1 MESDIPHLE
10 KESYATECAAHM
22 YEMHEPTVR
31 VILLFVRS
39 VLNRLEI
46 FCRRKISLRARYE
59 LVFYLE
65 FGKQDFVK
73 FCLGRTFLI
82 WCLCDINAQA
92 STGRKFREPTHPH
105 QAQFLLV
112 CRIFFNYREFG
123 TRHKRSYMSVVR
135 DDSVSHAKI
144 FSSGSGSGSHC
155 QVATHFEVR
164 RNTAMRTTETF
175 SSPLLPTA
183 QFELIADGYS
193 QRAYRPS
200 SKAEPLRGKRPPLP
214 VNRSMP

>member
-73 FCLGRTFLI
+73 FRLGRTSLI
-82 WCLCDINAQA
+82 WCLC
-92 STGRKFREPTHPH
+92 
-105 QAQFLLV
+105 
-112 CRIFFNYREFG
+112 EFG
-123 TRHKRSYMSVVR
+123 TRHKRSYRSVVR
-135 DDSVSHAKI
+135 DDSISHAKI

-183 QFELIADGYS
+183 QFES
-193 QRAYRPS
+193 QMVIRNVLTGRRP
-200 SKAEPLRGKRPPLP
+200 RP
-214 VNRSMP
+214 NH

>member
-1 MESDIPHLE
+1 MTKPQGWNLTFPIW
-10 KESYATECAAHM
+10 KKRATLLSVHAAHM

-73 FCLGRTFLI
+73 FRLGRTSLI
-82 WCLCDINAQA
+82 WCLC
-92 STGRKFREPTHPH
+92 
-105 QAQFLLV
+105 
-112 CRIFFNYREFG
+112 EFG

-135 DDSVSHAKI
+135 DDSISHATI

-183 QFELIADGYS
+183 QFES
-193 QRAYRPS
+193 QMVIRNVLTGRRP
-200 SKAEPLRGKRPPLP
+200 RP
-214 VNRSMP
+214 NH